1 MRDGGPF
8 TLNRRNFL
16 QHATAAGL
24 AGALAPALAR
34 QAFAAGTV
42 NFATWS
48 AAVEVV
54 KSHLTAFEA
63 KSGIKVEYSNAPWA
77 QYREAMITKFVGN
90 APIDTLWVSDNWL
103 PEWADAGWI
112 QPIDEYKELTKYNA
126 DVNDFCNQ
134 SMMYKG
140 RQYGLTY
147 YADHM
152 AFYYDEAKL
161 KQAGI
166 SAPPTSWD
174 ELTEQAVKIKKAGIS
189 EYPIMMALARES
201 WLIEFMAA
209 MVYSHGGSFT
219 DDKGAAVMQVPKKG
233 AVEALKWVV
242 DAVNVHKIVSPGC
255 VETGEL
261 AGLKAFTSGNHV
273 FALEPQYRL
282 RTMQDPKQSQIAGR
296 VKQMLMPK
304 GPNGSH
310 ASVGWM
316 RFYGLTQHAKK
327 DKQRA
332 ADTVKLIEWFGG
344 KADGKYTFQ
353 KLLFLDVGAGFGIK
367 SLYDDPDIK
376 AAYNKYA
383 DIAIVAKQAGLARKK
398 DVITP
403 WFGEWQEANG
413 ALWQQAILKKMSPED
428 AMKKSADT
436 WNKLKK
442 DAG

>member
-1 MRDGGPF
+1 LRRRDFLKYGG
-8 TLNRRNFL
+8 
-16 QHATAAGL
+16 AAAGL
-24 AGALAPALAR
+24 AGAATLGLPARPAR
-34 QAFAAGTV
+34 AAGTV
-42 NFATWS
+42 SFFTWS
-48 AAVEVV
+48 AAVDVV
-54 KSHLTAFEA
+54 KSHITAFEQ
-63 KSGIKVEYSNAPWA
+63 KTGIKVEYANAPWA
-77 QYREAMITKFVGN
+77 QYREAMVSKFVAS

-103 PEWADAGWI
+103 PEWAAAGWL

-126 DVNDFCNQ
+126 DTTDFCNQ

-152 AFYYDEAKL
+152 AFYYDDEGL
-161 KQAGI
+161 KKAGI
-166 SAPPTSWD
+166 SAPPQSWD
-174 ELTEQAVKIKKAGIS
+174 ELTQQALKIKKAGIA

-209 MVYSHGGSFT
+209 MVYSHGGAFT
-219 DDKGAAVMQVPKKG
+219 DDKGNAIMHLPKKG
-233 AVEALKWVV
+233 CVEALKWVV

-255 VETGEL
+255 VEIGEL
-261 AGLKAFTSGNHV
+261 AGLKAFTSGAHP

-310 ASVGWM
+310 ATVGWM

-327 DKQRA
+327 DRQRA

-344 KADGKYTFQ
+344 KADNEYKFQ
-353 KLLFLDVGAGFGIK
+353 KLLFLDVGAGFGVK
-367 SLYDDPDIK
+367 SLYNDAEIRT
-376 AAYNKYA
+376 AYNKYA
-383 DIAIVAKQAGLARKK
+383 DIDLVAKQSGLARKK
-398 DVITP
+398 DIITP
-403 WFGEWQEANG
+403 WFGEWQETNG
-413 ALWQQAILKKMSPED
+413 SLWQQAILKKMSPED
-428 AMKKSADT
+428 AMKKSSEV

-442 DAG
+442 EAG